1 MAYTITNEKNK
12 PQATRNVI
20 PGEDGKYLVKGITV
34 DSIEE
39 ANVAMALDRM
49 ELDYE
54 YQYDFGIRGVAGSQ
68 IIDFLVETL
77 PRPTPLFV
85 HGEYWH
91 TGRFA
96 IDEAIKMEQIKS
108 VTRGTWAEPKIIWG
122 DQCQTVDEA
131 FVNLQ
136 SLLL

>member
-1 MAYTITNEKNK
+1 MAYTITKEKNS
-12 PQATRNVI
+12 PQATKNVQRTD
-20 PGEDGKYLVKGITV
+20 DGKYLVRGITV
-34 DSIEE
+34 DSQEE
-39 ANVAMALDRM
+39 AFVAMALDQMR
-49 ELDYE
+49 LDYE

-68 IIDFLVETL
+68 IIDFLVETM

-91 TGRFA
+91 TGKFA
-96 IDEAIKMEQIKS
+96 IYEAVKMEQIKS
-108 VTRGTWAEPKIIWG
+108 MTRGTWAEPKIIWG